1 MQENKEQTY
10 LEQEID
16 KVIVKLLIPITDE
29 LKSKA
34 KEIKQKRIE
43 LKREIYD
50 LRQLKQSLIEKKKK
64 IK

>member
-50 LRQLKQSLIEKKKK
+50 LRQLKQY
-64 IK
+64 